1 MADSTTTNLLL
12 TKPEVGASTDTWGTK
27 INTDLDT
34 IDAVF
39 KADGTGGALGS
50 SATANAIVYLNGT
63 KKLKTGTELVFD
75 GSNLGLGVT
84 PSAWGSPFKAFQFGS
99 NGGSLNYRTDSNQAI
114 ELGLNWYYDG
124 SASKYITTNFATR
137 YRQFSGAHEWYTAPS
152 GTAGNAITF
161 TQAMTLD
168 ASGNLGIGTSS
179 PAFKL
184 DVQAAECTTN
194 VKSTTGTN
202 FVYQRFENTGGN
214 LYAGI
219 ERSTGGFLG
228 PTGAYEAFFVY
239 GGTGG
244 MALGSGGNGYV
255 RFLTNNTERARI
267 DSSGNLLWAKTAP
280 LETTN
285 GIQFAFDGTN
295 VSRLSIG
302 GANSSSATSLSV
314 YSTTASA
321 FRFFVSYAG
330 QINATST
337 SITAISDQ
345 SLKEN
350 IRDLDT
356 GLSEVMALRPRRF
369 DWKEETQLPDK
380 NVAGFIAQE
389 VEQVLPELVYDYM
402 YSEGV
407 TKKSLKMGD
416 ILPTLVKAIQEQ
428 QAIIESLKARLD
440 AANL

>member
-1 MADSTTTNLLL
+1 MAILLDGTLGITVSGNSTLGDAT
-12 TKPEVGASTDTWGTK
+12 TDTLNVANGNL
-27 INTDLDT
+27 ILD
-34 IDAVF
+34 AS
-39 KADGTGGALGS
+39 G
-50 SATANAIVYLNGT
+50 
-63 KKLKTGTELVFD
+63 
-75 GSNLGLGVT
+75 NLGLGVS
-84 PSAWGSPFKAFQFGS
+84 PSSWGSQVRAFESNNGVYFGAFKSSAVPNLYLGANNYFNGS
-99 NGGSLNYRTDSNQAI
+99 TWIYSGTYAAT
-114 ELGLNWYYDG
+114 
-124 SASKYITTNFATR
+124 KYEQEAGKHSWWN
-137 YRQFSGAHEWYTAPS
+137 APS

-168 ASGNLGIGTSS
+168 ASGYLIVGGTTPYSASGGGTSVVTVEKS
-179 PAFKL
+179 
-184 DVQAAECTTN
+184 QANRTQLSVSN
-194 VKSTTGTN
+194 
-202 FVYQRFENTGGN
+202 Q
-214 LYAGI
+214 
-219 ERSTGGFLG
+219 
-228 PTGAYEAFFVY
+228 
-239 GGTGG
+239 
-244 MALGSGGNGYV
+244 
-255 RFLTNNTERARI
+255 TNNASAGAALVLAAYGADWILESGATAKSSNSLTFSYGSTERARI
-267 DSSGNLLWAKTAP
+267 DSSGNLLWAKTSA

-285 GIQFAFDGTN
+285 GIQFASDGSN
-295 VSRLSIG
+295 IARLSIG

-321 FRFFVSYAG
+321 FRFFVSYSG

-337 SITAISDQ
+337 SITAISD
-345 SLKEN
+345 STLKEN
-350 IRDLDT
+350 VRDLDT
-356 GLSEVMALRPRRF
+356 GLTEVMALRPRRF